1 MVKLAILMS
10 FGFVVG
16 CVLRYLVTIY
26 AFKYFKPNIGIVL
39 LSTLGC
45 YLAGLVIGLVDR
57 YFTVNEILRLLFP
70 LGFSMGFLLFSV
82 LSTETLEDIRSG
94 KKTKAFCQTSAVVT
108 LSYLAVWAGLETV
121 L

>member
-16 CVLRYLVTIY
+16 SLLRYGITIY
-26 AFKYFKPNIGIVL
+26 SFKYYRSIAGIIL
-39 LSTLGC
+39 FSALAC
-45 YLAGLVIGLVDR
+45 YLTGLLIGVVDM
-57 YFTVNEILRLLFP
+57 YFEINSILRLLFP
-70 LGFSMGFLLFSV
+70 LGFSIGFLLFSI
-82 LSTETLEDIRSG
+82 LSTETLEDIKCG
-94 KKTKAFCQTSAVVT
+94 KKTKALCQTSVVVS